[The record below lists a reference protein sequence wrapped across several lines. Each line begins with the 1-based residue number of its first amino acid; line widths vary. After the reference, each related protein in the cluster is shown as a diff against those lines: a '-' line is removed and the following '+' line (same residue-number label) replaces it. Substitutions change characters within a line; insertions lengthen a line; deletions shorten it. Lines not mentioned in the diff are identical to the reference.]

1 MEKYLVNTY
10 DNHWVECDSAGSN
23 RKCRGLLLG

>member
-1 MEKYLVNTY
+1 MEKYLVKISGNY
-10 DNHWVECDSAGSN
+10 LVECDSAGSN